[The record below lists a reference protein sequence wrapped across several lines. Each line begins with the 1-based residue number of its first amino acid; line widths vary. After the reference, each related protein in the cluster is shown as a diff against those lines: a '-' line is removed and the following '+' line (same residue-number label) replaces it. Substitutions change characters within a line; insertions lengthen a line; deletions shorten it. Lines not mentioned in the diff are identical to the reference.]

1 MKTVANGFH
10 DPVNQPLA
18 GGTTVRGVAGDVPI
32 SDEFL
37 NTESTDVRSFCLAK
51 AEAIHSS

>member
-10 DPVNQPLA
+10 DPVDQPLA
-18 GGTTVRGVAGDVPI
+18 GGATVGGVASDVPI

-37 NTESTDVRSFCLAK
+37 NTESTDMRNFCLAK
-51 AEAIHSS
+51 AEAIHSG

>member
-18 GGTTVRGVAGDVPI
+18 GGATVRGVAGDVPI

-37 NTESTDVRSFCLAK
+37 NTESTDVRIFCLAK